1 MSNDQPKL
9 TLARWAELDQAASP
23 GPWVLQYP
31 QPCELYVDAADGFMV
46 VDTRMD
52 DACSDHYSRNFADAE
67 LIAASRQAPTRL
79 LAALRGLIEKWDGH
93 ADGLVVDEAD
103 WVQQCAQDLRHLIEQ
118 TDLADPEQ
126 PR

>member
-9 TLARWAELDQAASP
+9 TLERWAALDPIRYRPESNLYPTLVQVTERCRLHEQAAS
-23 GPWVLQYP
+23 
-31 QPCELYVDAADGFMV
+31 
-46 VDTRMD
+46 
-52 DACSDHYSRNFADAE
+52 
-67 LIAASRQAPTRL
+67 RL